1 MPIVKSVSVR
11 TTVQKSLAYILNP
24 DKTEELLYTASLNCM
39 TDAEDAYLNM
49 KMVYEQYCCH
59 GFDEPIPKNG
69 NGRVKAIHYIQSFSP
84 EENITPEQAHRI
96 AKAFVRK
103 TFGDDCQA
111 VIATHTDKK
120 HVHSHIILNSYS
132 ITGRKFYDNKTSRN
146 HVREYSDRV
155 CLAFGIQPITAGKR
169 KSKGNSYAE
178 WQNKKNG
185 TSWKELIRQ
194 EIDLLI
200 PQVKNLNELLAILE
214 ERGFTVRRS
223 KSILVKAPNQKRAV
237 RLENLGDIYSPES
250 LDIRIHYS
258 DAESVQRSSKTELQL
273 AYEFVIGE
281 VRILAQSGQK
291 VQRCRN
297 RSLPYSA
304 ENDLDIYKLS
314 AHLTIINRDRIR
326 SIGEVTAKM
335 ADMKQQYENARVEI
349 NRLTAEL
356 DKLDSLAKQADH
368 YFSLTETGVDLSD
381 ADKLMLAM
389 ERETLDRNN
398 IHSREDYVRISEKH
412 HALRN
417 QVSALKAQYEQAKHF
432 YEVYADIAETYRS
445 ISEGDYISR
454 LVKEKQQEE
463 QHRKNAAK
471 KGSR

>member
-11 TTVQKSLAYILNP
+11 TTVQKCLAYILNP

-59 GFDEPIPKNG
+59 GFDEPIPENG
-69 NGRVKAIHYIQSFSP
+69 KGRVKVIHYIQSFSP

-132 ITGRKFYDNKTSRN
+132 NTGRKFYDNKTSRN

-200 PQVKNLNELLAILE
+200 PQVKNLDELLAILE

-223 KSILVKAPNQKRAV
+223 KSILVKAPNQKRTV
-237 RLENLGDIYSPES
+237 RLEKLGDIYSPEN
-250 LDIRIHYS
+250 LDIRILYYTGELQGCARLSELQKAYS
-258 DAESVQRSSKTELQL
+258 QVLGETITLKRTGRYHPNTANVQDVRRLAAQLSVINREDLRSLGVIEGKIQMYRAECQRVAGELEKLDRSAEDAEQQL
-273 AYEFVIGE
+273 A
-281 VRILAQSGQK
+281 ILRK
-291 VQRCRN
+291 
-297 RSLPYSA
+297 
-304 ENDLDIYKLS
+304 
-314 AHLTIINRDRIR
+314 
-326 SIGEVTAKM
+326 
-335 ADMKQQYENARVEI
+335 
-349 NRLTAEL
+349 
-356 DKLDSLAKQADH
+356 
-368 YFSLTETGVDLSD
+368 
-381 ADKLMLAM
+381 
-389 ERETLDRNN
+389 
-398 IHSREDYVRISEKH
+398 
-412 HALRN
+412 
-417 QVSALKAQYEQAKHF
+417 QYEQAKHYF
-432 YEVYADIAETYRS
+432 EVYADIAETYRS

>member
-49 KMVYEQYCCH
+49 KMIYEQYCCH
-59 GFDEPIPKNG
+59 GFDEPIPENG
-69 NGRVKAIHYIQSFSP
+69 KGRVKVIHYIQSFSP

-103 TFGDDCQA
+103 TFGDDRQA

-132 ITGRKFYDNKTSRN
+132 ITGRKYYDNKTSRN

-155 CLAFGIQPITAGKR
+155 CLAFGIQPITAGKHR
-169 KSKGNSYAE
+169 SKGSSYAE

-200 PQVKNLNELLAILE
+200 PQVKNLDELLAILE
-214 ERGFTVRRS
+214 ERGFTVKRS

-237 RLENLGDIYSPES
+237 QLENLGDIYSPES

-258 DAESVQRSSKTELQL
+258 DAESAQRSSKTELQL

-291 VQRCRN
+291 VQRRRN
-297 RSLPYSA
+297 SS
-304 ENDLDIYKLS
+304 
-314 AHLTIINRDRIR
+314 
-326 SIGEVTAKM
+326 
-335 ADMKQQYENARVEI
+335 
-349 NRLTAEL
+349 
-356 DKLDSLAKQADH
+356 
-368 YFSLTETGVDLSD
+368 
-381 ADKLMLAM
+381 
-389 ERETLDRNN
+389 
-398 IHSREDYVRISEKH
+398 
-412 HALRN
+412 
-417 QVSALKAQYEQAKHF
+417 
-432 YEVYADIAETYRS
+432 
-445 ISEGDYISR
+445 
-454 LVKEKQQEE
+454 
-463 QHRKNAAK
+463 
-471 KGSR
+471 